1 MLAKFTDEDE
11 NRIVAFM
18 RHTFHKLIK
27 LEDREKF
34 YGCFHQSPELF
45 EFVGGQRKTLLLMQQ
60 MAKRFVS
67 LNKQRSISS
76 LLNDVLPTSVP
87 SQSSETVGKNALQTS
102 DKQYEYTLQLEKGL
116 NSYLAENFE
125 GNLKV
130 NVTFLLNHQPVN

>member
-60 MAKRFVS
+60 MAKRLVS
-67 LNKQRSISS
+67 LNKQRHFLSVERCAPYFSSISEFGDRWQEC
-76 LLNDVLPTSVP
+76 LTD
-87 SQSSETVGKNALQTS
+87 QR
-102 DKQYEYTLQLEKGL
+102 
-116 NSYLAENFE
+116 
-125 GNLKV
+125 
-130 NVTFLLNHQPVN
+130 